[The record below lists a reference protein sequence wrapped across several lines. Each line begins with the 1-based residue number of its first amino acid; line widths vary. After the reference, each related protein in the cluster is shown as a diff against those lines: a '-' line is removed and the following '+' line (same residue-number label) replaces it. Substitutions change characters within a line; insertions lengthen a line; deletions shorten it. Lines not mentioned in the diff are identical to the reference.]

1 MNRER
6 ILSTLEKGIH
16 KSVATYINTVEKW
29 ISETETPRC
38 LYDDLTSKV
47 GVRIQIVDENTVKS
61 LTFDMVKFDRKTGRI
76 LVHQLGEGQNSISSW
91 IPAATLDGK
100 AIDIYKCIL
109 WLDKED
115 LIVLDGDTHSGTANL
130 VWSFSSKSLYFIH
143 EEGHI
148 VDIDWYDD
156 GIDHFIGC
164 NGEFAVHKYDWSI
177 AMREIDEHE
186 EDMEEDDYL
195 CEV

>member
-6 ILSTLEKGIH
+6 ILSTLEKDIH

-91 IPAATLDGK
+91 IPVATLDGK

-143 EEGHI
+143 EEGYI

-156 GIDHFIGC
+156 GIDHFIGY